1 MANQNILNYY
11 GSKLDLKVDYSE
23 LYDFELSKT
32 QDDFDAQVLDF
43 TTPIT
48 YSGLTI
54 DSSCLTT
61 GLTTPFQVLV
71 NEPYTG
77 GTCDFTVRRRTEKGW
92 TLDFVFSGNTTGT
105 TFYFLGLEDDLI
117 DTNYAD
123 NNLFFSFTSDN
134 RIHWAAYHYSGF
146 CQTSGYSETYYV
158 ASGQTEPLCLNGTSS
173 DFNITIT
180 FDRYKHY
187 VSCDVENQG
196 GFNDL
201 ILGPHAVPYT
211 DTIVSA
217 VTSTQI
223 VSGYTIT
230 NNFKNWIT
238 GETITYEYV
247 ESLNKKWAEELD
259 RRLGTLKI
267 YLNGNPIYKAE
278 HFEEIIPSPRQSEN
292 SMVQIWGSSSTKYV
306 TKKIKY
312 FEEPLDFVHVKHHH
326 ITEIIPNFS
335 INDCT
340 SPCVEALRSIS
351 VTSTPTVT
359 PTSSV
364 TPTNTP
370 TITPTI
376 TLTPTITVTPTTSY
390 CYRYTSTNNPTINL
404 TQFNLGA
411 NSLDISYRDFYGRQY
426 DFSRL
431 VQNNVIYFTD
441 LITQASYG
449 TFTVNSGGV
458 VDNGTYWTISGN
470 FLGDLSANPSIN
482 FNICFI
488 TTTLTPT
495 PSITPTF
502 TTTPSVTPTNT
513 ITPTRTVTPTL
524 TSTNTPTIT
533 PTNTITSTQTVTP
546 TKSVT
551 PTHTPTKTITPT
563 PTLTSTNTPTI
574 TLTSSVTATRTPTPS
589 VTKTVT
595 PTISVTPTH
604 SVTPSQTV
612 TNTPT
617 RTMTATPT
625 PTPTPLN
632 FTNGA
637 FTFDADYI
645 ILTYTFTDGT
655 DLDTRT
661 RISSPDIGQNDSS
674 LYLGW
679 CRADRYPLEDGIHNP
694 VMTWGG
700 DNTGTGFESVF
711 INLIEFKSQYPSY
724 SGSTITIDMNAI
736 WYGSLGTQPIIMNA
750 VMYKGGTVSLD
761 SGNYLFTNQ
770 GYSAIYGVAST
781 GTTLTVIDNDNEKCP
796 QQEPI
801 ALLQYN
807 LLNYQG
813 QFI

>member
-23 LYDFELSKT
+23 LYDFEISKT

-187 VSCDVENQG
+187 VSCDIENQG

-351 VTSTPTVT
+351 ITSTPTVT

-431 VQNNVIYFTD
+431 VQDNVIYFTD

-595 PTISVTPTH
+595 PTPTTTPTSTPVPTLGFQWMTINSVTNSTASGIGQNNITIAVTQSKGGMQVQSSGMYNGTTFPQEYDVPVSGTQIRNTSDGVFTATFSQPVTDPLIAFA
-604 SVTPSQTV
+604 SVGNPGLQVPVQSTIPFTPIWEQDTTYQNPVNGTQYTQFTGTEGFNIIRIDGTVSSVSFNYTV
-612 TNTPT
+612 TEFYCTVCFGFVNQNTLPT
-617 RTMTATPT
+617 LTPT
-625 PTPTPLN
+625 PTPT
-632 FTNGA
+632 
-637 FTFDADYI
+637 
-645 ILTYTFTDGT
+645 
-655 DLDTRT
+655 
-661 RISSPDIGQNDSS
+661 
-674 LYLGW
+674 
-679 CRADRYPLEDGIHNP
+679 
-694 VMTWGG
+694 
-700 DNTGTGFESVF
+700 NTPT
-711 INLIEFKSQYPSY
+711 
-724 SGSTITIDMNAI
+724 
-736 WYGSLGTQPIIMNA
+736 PI
-750 VMYKGGTVSLD
+750 
-761 SGNYLFTNQ
+761 
-770 GYSAIYGVAST
+770 
-781 GTTLTVIDNDNEKCP
+781 
-796 QQEPI
+796 
-801 ALLQYN
+801 
-807 LLNYQG
+807 
-813 QFI
+813 